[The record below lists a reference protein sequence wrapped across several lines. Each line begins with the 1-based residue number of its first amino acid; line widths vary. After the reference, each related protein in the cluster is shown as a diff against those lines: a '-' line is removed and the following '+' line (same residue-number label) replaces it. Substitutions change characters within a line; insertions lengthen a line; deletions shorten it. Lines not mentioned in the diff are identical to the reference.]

1 MIRWF
6 LTIRIRLSIRFSKIS
21 IDFRVGLLE
30 RGFENFVESW
40 SMIKVKNISK
50 SYGDLKAVDD
60 ISFEI
65 ESGEIVGLLGP
76 NGAGKSTTMR
86 IVAGFLFPDA
96 GEVIIDEKSLQ
107 ENPVYGK
114 SLIGY
119 MPENNPLYKD
129 VLVKDA
135 IKFALEFNHFP
146 VKRHQE
152 RIDFVVEATGL
163 EKVFYKPISEL
174 SKGYRQRVGLAKVLS
189 YDPKILI
196 LDEPTEG
203 LDPNQRAEIRKL
215 IKGLGRDKTIIIS
228 THVMQEVNAMCS
240 RMIIIK
246 DGEIILDND
255 KDEVIEQESTTGW
268 IEIQLKGDD
277 VKTKITKLEKK
288 DILTRVKLKKTKEGI
303 KRLRV
308 KLSDDKDSYNKFSRE
323 LSSMIA
329 QNKWEIL
336 TMNSEK
342 KSLEELFTQLTT
354 AK

>member
-1 MIRWF
+1 
-6 LTIRIRLSIRFSKIS
+6 
-21 IDFRVGLLE
+21 
-30 RGFENFVESW
+30 
-40 SMIKVKNISK
+40 MIKVKNISK
-50 SYGDLKAVDD
+50 SYGDLKAVND

-65 ESGEIVGLLGP
+65 ESSEIVGLLGP

-86 IVAGFLFPDA
+86 IVAGFLFPDS
-96 GEVIIDEKSLQ
+96 GEVVVGDKNLQ
-107 ENPVYGK
+107 EYPLQGK
-114 SLIGY
+114 ALIGY

-135 IKFALEFNHFP
+135 IKFALEFNHYP
-146 VKRHQE
+146 AENHQE

-163 EKVFYKPISEL
+163 EKVFYKPISDL

-215 IKGLGRDKTIIIS
+215 VKNLGKDKTIIIS

-255 KDEVIEQESTTGW
+255 KDKVIDQKSTTGW
-268 IEIQLKGDD
+268 IEIQLRGDN
-277 VKTKITKLEKK
+277 VKTKFSKLEKD
-288 DILTRVKLKKTKEGI
+288 DILTRVKIKKTKDGL

-308 KLSDDKDSYNKFSRE
+308 KLADEKRSSERFSKE
-323 LSSMIA
+323 FSTMIA
-329 QNKWEIL
+329 KNKWEIL
-336 TMNSEK
+336 SMNSEK
-342 KSLEELFTQLTT
+342 KSLEELFTQLT